1 MKKFLILSLLLASVV
16 SLADGEESS
25 PIIAETLLLNG
36 ATNTW
41 TQADLIAALQ
51 LMNRK
56 YHRDVDNS
64 LAGRQAWHGKLISQ
78 EIDEEN
84 EIKIS
89 TYEDGTQFIDKFT
102 AQSPAREV
110 EKSNAQL
117 PRTLNTR
124 GIPPALQEARVR
136 REAEKATTNV
146 VNNVIIINPAN
157 SEEE

>member
-16 SLADGEESS
+16 SLADDENS
-25 PIIAETLLLNG
+25 PIIAETLSLNG
-36 ATNTW
+36 TTNTW

-146 VNNVIIINPAN
+146 VNNVIIINPDN
-157 SEEE
+157 SEED

>member
-1 MKKFLILSLLLASVV
+1 MKKLLILSLLLSPIVAM
-16 SLADGEESS
+16 ADDENS
-25 PIIAETLLLNG
+25 PIIAETLSLNG

>member
-16 SLADGEESS
+16 SLADDENS
-25 PIIAETLLLNG
+25 PIIAETLSLNG
-36 ATNTW
+36 TTNTW

>member
-16 SLADGEESS
+16 SLADDENS
-25 PIIAETLLLNG
+25 PIIAETLSLNG
-36 ATNTW
+36 TTNTW

-110 EKSNAQL
+110 EKSNSQL
-117 PRTLNTR
+117 PRTLNTK

-136 REAEKATTNV
+136 REAEKVATNV

-157 SEEE
+157 SEEK

>member
-1 MKKFLILSLLLASVV
+1 MKKILILPLLLASVV
-16 SLADGEESS
+16 SLADDENS
-25 PIIAETLLLNG
+25 PIIAETLSLNG
-36 ATNTW
+36 TTNTW

-110 EKSNAQL
+110 EKSNSQL
-117 PRTLNTR
+117 PRTLNTK

-136 REAEKATTNV
+136 REAEKVATNV

-157 SEEE
+157 SEEK

>member
-1 MKKFLILSLLLASVV
+1 MKKILIMSLLLASVV

-25 PIIAETLLLNG
+25 PILAETLSLSG

-64 LAGRQAWHGKLISQ
+64 LAGRQAWHGKLIAQ

-102 AQSPAREV
+102 IQSPAREV
-110 EKSNAQL
+110 EKSNSQL

-136 REAEKATTNV
+136 REAEKVATNV

>member
-16 SLADGEESS
+16 SLADDENS
-25 PIIAETLLLNG
+25 PIIAETLSLNG
-36 ATNTW
+36 TTNTW

-136 REAEKATTNV
+136 REAEKTTTNV
-146 VNNVIIINPAN
+146 VNNVIIINPDN
-157 SEEE
+157 SEED